1 MGNQSNVARCG
12 SGHRPRQQRE
22 QREQKQLCKYAGK
35 IGQAREQLQLRLL
48 LFCACGQQLHVHVLL
63 SDLIYRYVI
72 DWCLAQQMHAGV
84 LRSAL
89 ACTAS
94 ISCAIVG
101 TFCYRLVIEAVIS
114 CEIIYLH

>member
-12 SGHRPRQQRE
+12 SGQRPRQ

-84 LRSAL
+84 GDHLEH
-89 ACTAS
+89 CTHAS
-94 ISCAIVG
+94 MSWAIVG

-114 CEIIYLH
+114 YEFIYLP